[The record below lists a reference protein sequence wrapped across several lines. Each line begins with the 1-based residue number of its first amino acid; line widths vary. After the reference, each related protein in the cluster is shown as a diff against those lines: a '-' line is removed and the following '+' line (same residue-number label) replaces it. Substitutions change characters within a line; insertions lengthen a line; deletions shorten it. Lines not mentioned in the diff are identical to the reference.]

1 MITKKFD
8 NIFNKTIASKHIHE
22 CMLYIFEP
30 LGFLNTYLACSEN
43 DFIPK
48 CYYKD
53 KIVSIPR
60 TVISSRA
67 SGGCITT
74 ANDLM
79 IFIKSFFEG
88 KLFDK
93 SIFDKLSVYNKLQV
107 SKGPI
112 YYGGGYMQIPLEG
125 ITTLFMGKGDLLI

>member
-22 CMLYIFEP
+22 CMLYIEDTS
-30 LGFLNTYLACSEN
+30 G
-43 DFIPK
+43 DFS
-48 CYYKD
+48 YNNMYGD

-93 SIFDKLSVYNKLQV
+93 SIFYKLSVYNKLQV

-112 YYGGGYMQIPLEG
+112 YYGGGYMQIPLKG
-125 ITTLFMGKGDLLI
+125 VTTLFMGKGDLLI